1 MSSPVETP
9 SGRARVPGIS
19 NPELV
24 EGLDANGGGEVKPK
38 NQRLI
43 LALIAVVALIAA
55 ALIAGPAL
63 RENASYFYTPTTL
76 NQANLA
82 VGKAA
87 RLGGM
92 VKPGSMKLDADGIT
106 VRFVLQDRDSEQA
119 VSYRGTTPS
128 LFVEGSGAVA
138 DGRLTASGIFKAD
151 NILAKHDENYVP
163 RELADIDMKTA
174 EHTKDSLTK

>member
-1 MSSPVETP
+1 VSSAVETP
-9 SGRARVPGIS
+9 IRPARLIGIS
-19 NPELV
+19 TM
-24 EGLDANGGGEVKPK
+24 LDANGGGEMKPK
-38 NQRLI
+38 HQRLV
-43 LALIAVVALIAA
+43 LACAAIVALIGA

-76 NQANLA
+76 SAANIPI
-82 VGKAA
+82 GKAA

-92 VKPGSMKLDADGIT
+92 VKPGSIKLADDGVT
-106 VRFVLQDRDSEQA
+106 VRFILQDRDHQQA
-119 VSYRGTTPS
+119 VRYRGTTPS

-138 DGRLTASGIFKAD
+138 DGRLADDGVFVAD

-174 EHTKDSLTK
+174 EHSKDSLVQ